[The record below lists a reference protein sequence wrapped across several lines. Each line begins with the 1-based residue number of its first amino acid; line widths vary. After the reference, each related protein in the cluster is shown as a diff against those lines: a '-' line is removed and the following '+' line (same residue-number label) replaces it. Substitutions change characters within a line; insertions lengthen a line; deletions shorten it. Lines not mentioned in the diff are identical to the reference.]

1 MSILFVGL
9 IYTAACVFL
18 ILVILLQSG
27 KGGGLSGM
35 LGGGNPLT
43 DTLGAT
49 GAEKTLNRWTT
60 ICAIIFFTLS
70 LFLTFLGGRIY
81 KRSTLS
87 DKLKAATAPVR
98 VPPQTAPETK
108 PSTPLTN
115 QTPGVP
121 SQKESPEAGTESPA
135 EMNIAPPEKAPPTPS
150 PPGIE

>member
-1 MSILFVGL
+1 MGLLFVGL
-9 IYTAACVFL
+9 IYTGACVFL

-60 ICAIIFFTLS
+60 ACAVIFFLLS

-81 KRSTLS
+81 RRNILS
-87 DKLKAATAPVR
+87 DKLKAAASPVQ
-98 VPPQTAPETK
+98 VPPQTTPGTK
-108 PSTPLTN
+108 PVTPLAN
-115 QTPGVP
+115 QTPGTYP
-121 SQKESPEAGTESPA
+121 QKESPEEGAIPA
-135 EMNIAPPEKAPPTPS
+135 EEMNIAPPEAAPPTS
-150 PPGIE
+150 APPATK